1 MAKTTQLVIVAI
13 PSDDD
18 PVWKF
23 SSEKVPHI
31 TLLYLGSPDFSP
43 EEFQH
48 VTEYVQHA
56 SSQLTRFGLDVDRRG
71 VLGDKSADVLFF
83 SKGWSLKDLAQF
95 RSNLL
100 QDDLISTAY
109 HSVDQFPEWTPH
121 LTMGFPDTPAKKDNA
136 DYNRFSWVRFDKIA
150 LWDDDSTGPTFELKS
165 DERGLEVAMSQLDIG
180 RKAVEEIFHSG
191 VKGMKWGVRKD
202 RPSASSGGS
211 PQKVHVEQKGT
222 KLKTTG
228 GAGHKPHVQA
238 VEKVV
243 AQQIARKSGVHA
255 LSNKELQDV
264 VTRMNLEQQ
273 FVRLSPQ
280 SKKQKAS
287 KFVAETLLGVGKQQV
302 SRVANDVAA
311 QQVAKAMNR
320 TK

>member
-23 SSEKVPHI
+23 SSEKIPHI
-31 TLLYLGSPDFSP
+31 TLLYLGTPNFTP
-43 EEFQH
+43 GEFQH
-48 VTEYVQHA
+48 VAEYVQHA
-56 SSQLTRFGLDVDRRG
+56 ASQITRFGLGVDRRG
-71 VLGDKSADVLFF
+71 VLGDKQADVLFF
-83 SKGWSLKDLAQF
+83 EKGWSFKTLEQF

-100 QDDLISTAY
+100 RDNLISLAY
-109 HSVDQFPEWTPH
+109 HSADQFPEWTPH
-121 LTMGFPDTPAKKDNA
+121 LTMGFPDTPAKKDTSEF
-136 DYNRFSWVRFDKIA
+136 NRFSWVRFDKIA
-150 LWDDDSTGPTFELKS
+150 LWNDDSQGPTFDLKS
-165 DERGLEVAMSQLDIG
+165 DSERGLEVAMSQLDNG
-180 RKAVEEIFHSG
+180 RQVVEKILSQSG

-202 RPSASSGGS
+202 MPSASSGKVNVS
-211 PQKVHVEQKGT
+211 QKKSG
-222 KLKTTG
+222 KLVTTG

-264 VTRMNLEQQ
+264 VNRMNLEQQ

-287 KFVAETLLGVGKQQV
+287 KFVAEILLGVGKQQV
-302 SRVANDVAA
+302 SRVANDVAS
-311 QQVAKAMNR
+311 QQVGTLLAK
-320 TK
+320 TKK

>member
-1 MAKTTQLVIVAI
+1 MAKTTQLVIVGI
-13 PSDDD
+13 PADDD

-31 TLLYLGSPDFSP
+31 TLLYLGAPDFTP

-48 VTEYVQHA
+48 VAEYVQHA
-56 SSQLTRFGLDVDRRG
+56 ASQITRFGLGVDRRG
-71 VLGDKSADVLFF
+71 VLGDQSADVLFF
-83 SKGWSLKDLAQF
+83 EKSWGMKTLEQF

-100 QDDLISTAY
+100 RDNLISLAY
-109 HSVDQFPEWTPH
+109 HSADQFPDWTPH
-121 LTMGFPDTPAKKDNA
+121 LTMGFPETPAKKDNA

-150 LWDDDSTGPTFELKS
+150 LWDDDSKGPTFELKS
-165 DERGLEVAMSQLDIG
+165 ENHDLEVAMSQLDAG
-180 RKAVEEIFHSG
+180 RQAVERILSQSG

-202 RPSASSGGS
+202 MPSGSSG
-211 PQKVHVEQKGT
+211 QVHVEQKKSG
-222 KLKTTG
+222 KLVTTG
-228 GAGHKPHVQA
+228 GVGHKPHFQA

-264 VTRMNLEQQ
+264 VNRMNLEQQ

-280 SKKQKAS
+280 SKRQKAS
-287 KFVAETLLGVGKQQV
+287 KLVAEILLGVGKQQV
-302 SRVANDVAA
+302 TRVANDVAS
-311 QQVAKAMNR
+311 QQVGKILIKAKQ
-320 TK
+320 